1 VRVEVST
8 LDAQL
13 GIHAAPD
20 LVKMDIE
27 GAEVAALR
35 GAAKLLDEHRPT
47 LICELHGTNVA
58 VTELLESHGYDV
70 RAVET
75 PQIRPQ
81 DAEWYVHVLATPRS
95 SA

>member
-1 VRVEVST
+1 VRVAVST

-13 GIHAAPD
+13 ESLAPPD

-35 GAAKLLDEHRPT
+35 GASKLLDEHRPT
-47 LICELHGTNVA
+47 LICELHGTNGA
-58 VTELLESHGYDV
+58 VTELLEQHGYEV
-70 RAVET
+70 RVVET

-81 DAEWYVHVLATPRS
+81 DAEWYVHLLATPRA